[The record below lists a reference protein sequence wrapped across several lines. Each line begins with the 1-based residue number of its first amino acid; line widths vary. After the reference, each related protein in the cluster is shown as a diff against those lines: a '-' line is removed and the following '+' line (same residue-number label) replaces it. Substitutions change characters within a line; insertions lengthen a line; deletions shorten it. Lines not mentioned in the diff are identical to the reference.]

1 MNIISKLIK
10 YIKDKRAARKEAE
23 FQKMFKAALES
34 QKEVEENRKYIRD
47 NNIRIKVV
55 SEKPVEEEK
64 SILEEN
70 WEFVKKYGMKNPF
83 SN

>member
-1 MNIISKLIK
+1 
-10 YIKDKRAARKEAE
+10 
-23 FQKMFKAALES
+23 MFKAALES

-70 WEFVKKYGMKNPF
+70 WEFVKKYGKKNPF
-83 SN
+83 IN

>member
-23 FQKMFKAALES
+23 AQRRIKRISDSIKES
-34 QKEVEENRKYIRD
+34 EELRKYIRD

-55 SEKPVEEEK
+55 CEKPVEEEK

-70 WEFVKKYGMKNPF
+70 WGFNYGMENPF
-83 SN
+83 NN